1 MNIKGKFTRF
11 VWLYIFVGMFF
22 LFIVIRLFYLQT
34 IASSDATKT
43 VEQNLSLIQKEKA
56 PRGKIYDRNGTVLAT
71 NRQGYIVLIKKG
83 DEHSLD
89 TTLKNLARICNT
101 SHIELKNALSEQGFS
116 YNNPFVFSEDA
127 DEKIVTM
134 LKESPEKYPCV
145 EILTSPVREYLYPD
159 TAVHLLGR
167 CGLISKEEFESSS
180 GYSRNDIIGKQGVEK
195 AFENVLR
202 GIDGVRAKE
211 KYTNGTTKKFAKD
224 ILPTAG
230 NDVILTIDLNLQRAS
245 EAALEEIIKKSKD
258 AVGGAVVVTDV
269 NSGEVLA
276 MASNPDYD
284 IREFNKK
291 YRELSKDKSKPFFN
305 RSLSGLYEPGSTF
318 KPITA
323 IAALENGHITPTE
336 KIKTLGKY
344 EYFDR
349 VFRCNI
355 FRQTGKTHGKIDVAQ
370 ALSVSC
376 NYFFYEL
383 GKRVGIDEISRFARL
398 FGLSA
403 SSGIELSQEEAIGTI
418 ATPDMRKKNGGYWYA
433 GDVLQAAIGQSDNRF
448 TPIALCNYAATLAN
462 GGTLYSAHVLK
473 GISESDKKT
482 TYIEPKIINTLDIL
496 PKTMQTIKKG
506 MLLVTKSGTAKEVFS
521 DFSID
526 VAGKTGTAQV
536 NGRTNGLFIGYAPAD
551 SPEIAFCVVVEGGA
565 SGNQAAQI
573 SKRVIQKY
581 FKIDKEGN

>member
-1 MNIKGKFTRF
+1 MKITRF
-11 VWLYIFVGMFF
+11 FWLYVFVGITFF
-22 LFIVIRLFYLQT
+22 IIIARLFYLQIVT
-34 IASSDATKT
+34 STDSVKT
-43 VEQNLSLIQKEKA
+43 VEQKLSLTEKASA
-56 PRGKIYDRNGTVLAT
+56 PRGKIYDRNGTVLAA

-83 DEHSLD
+83 DESSLD
-89 TTLKNLARICNT
+89 LTLKNLSRICDI
-101 SHIELKNALSEQGFS
+101 SYDELKNALSEQGLS

-127 DEKIVTM
+127 DEKTVTM

-167 CGLISKEEFESSS
+167 CGLISKEEFKSLS
-180 GYSRNDIIGKQGVEK
+180 GYSRNDIIGKQGAEK
-195 AFENVLR
+195 AFEEILR
-202 GIDGVRAKE
+202 GVDGVRAKE
-211 KYTNGTTKKFAKD
+211 KYANGKTEKFAED

-230 NDVILTIDLNLQRAS
+230 NDVILTIDLNLQKVS
-245 EAALEEIIKKSKD
+245 EDALEEIIKANKD
-258 AVGGAVVVTDV
+258 ALGGAVVVMDV
-269 NSGEVLA
+269 NSGEVLSL
-276 MASNPDYD
+276 ASNPDYD
-284 IREFNKK
+284 IRDFNKK
-291 YRELSKDKSKPFFN
+291 YSELSKDKNKPFFN

-323 IAALENGHITPTE
+323 IAALENGHLTPSE
-336 KIKTLGKY
+336 KINTLGKY

-355 FRQTGKTHGKIDVAQ
+355 FRQTGKTHGKIDVAE

-383 GKRVGIDEISRFARL
+383 GKRVGIDEISRYAHL
-398 FGLSA
+398 FGLDA

-418 ATPDMRKKNGGYWYA
+418 ATPENRRKNGGYWYA

-448 TPIALCNYAATLAN
+448 TPIALCNYTATLAN
-462 GGTLYSAHVLK
+462 GGTLYSAHILK
-473 GISESDKKT
+473 GISENGKKT

-496 PKTMQTIKKG
+496 KKTMQTINEG
-506 MLLVTKSGTAKEVFS
+506 MLSVTKSGTAKDVFS
-521 DFSID
+521 DFSVD

-536 NGRTNGLFIGYAPAD
+536 GGRTNGLFIGYAPFD
-551 SPEIAFCVVVEGGA
+551 NPEIAFCVVVEGGA

-573 SKRVIQKY
+573 SKMILQKY
-581 FKIDKEGN
+581 FNTDEKGN